1 MTVIETAQNNKG
13 KILQAASELFLQGGV
28 SALSVR
34 AIAARAGVSTIGI
47 YSHFKGKDGLLE
59 ALYIE
64 GFEMVS
70 KAMEVDNHSDPRGSV
85 VAACGRYLDIAEN
98 HKAHYQLIFGE
109 AGAGYEP
116 SQAARAASAAA
127 FDRLVSFTSIVLP
140 SESSV
145 ADKQKKAL
153 EVWALMHGFVSL
165 RHHAVA
171 EALPGMDWRAL
182 VLGAVEK
189 FIDA

>member
-1 MTVIETAQNNKG
+1 MTVVETAQTNKG

-34 AIAARAGVSTIGI
+34 AIAAKAGVSTIGI

-70 KAMEVDNHSDPRGSV
+70 KAMEVDDRSDPRGSV

-116 SQAARAASAAA
+116 SEAARAASAAA

>member
-1 MTVIETAQNNKG
+1 MPVIETTRTNKA
-13 KILQAASELFLQGGV
+13 KILEAASELFLQGGV

-34 AIAARAGVSTIGI
+34 AIATKAGVSTIGI
-47 YSHFKGKDGLLE
+47 YSHFNGKDGLLE
-59 ALYIE
+59 TLYIE

-70 KAMEVDNHSDPRGSV
+70 AAMEVDDHNDPRGSV
-85 VAACGRYLDIAEN
+85 IAACGRYLDIAEN

-116 SQAARAASAAA
+116 SDAARTASTAA
-127 FDRLVSFTSIVLP
+127 FERLVSFTSIVLP
-140 SESSV
+140 PASSL
-145 ADKQKKAL
+145 AAKQKMAL
-153 EVWALMHGFVSL
+153 EVWALIHGFVSL

-171 EALPGMDWRAL
+171 EALPNIDWRAL

-189 FIDA
+189 LIDS

>member
-1 MTVIETAQNNKG
+1 MTVIEAAHTNKG
-13 KILQAASELFLQGGV
+13 KILEAASELFLQGGV

-34 AIAARAGVSTIGI
+34 AIAAKAGVSTIGI

-70 KAMEVDNHSDPRGSV
+70 AAVEVDDLGDSRGSV
-85 VAACGRYLDIAEN
+85 LAACGRYLDIAEN

-109 AGAGYEP
+109 AGASYHP
-116 SQAARAASAAA
+116 SEAARTASAIA
-127 FDRLVSFTSIVLP
+127 FDRLVSFTSIILP
-140 SESSV
+140 SDANLE
-145 ADKQKKAL
+145 DKQKKAL

-171 EALPGMDWRAL
+171 EALPGIDWRPL
-182 VLGAVEK
+182 VLGAVER
-189 FIDA
+189 FIEA

>member
-1 MTVIETAQNNKG
+1 MTVIETAQTNKG

>member
-1 MTVIETAQNNKG
+1 MTVIETAQTNKD
-13 KILQAASELFLQGGV
+13 KILEAASEIFLQGGV

-70 KAMEVDNHSDPRGSV
+70 KAMEVDDRSDPRGSV

-116 SQAARAASAAA
+116 SAAARVASATA
-127 FDRLVSFTSIVLP
+127 FERLVSFTSIVLP
-140 SESSV
+140 PESSL

-171 EALPGMDWRAL
+171 EALPCIDWRAL

>member
-1 MTVIETAQNNKG
+1 MTVVETAQTNKG

-34 AIAARAGVSTIGI
+34 AIAAKAGVSTIGI

-70 KAMEVDNHSDPRGSV
+70 KAMEVDDRSDPRGTV

-116 SQAARAASAAA
+116 SEAARAASAAA